1 MRGSRVVGKGQS
13 EARGGSGPAWGNHSY
28 MALPGECQSIDQ
40 VRAEIDRIDREI
52 LALLGRRAGYVHA
65 AARFKMTE
73 EAVAAPDRQ
82 AAMFRVRRE
91 WAAAE
96 DLDPEF
102 IERLYRELIAYFVER
117 EREHWKTL

>member
-1 MRGSRVVGKGQS
+1 MK
-13 EARGGSGPAWGNHSY
+13 
-28 MALPGECQSIDQ
+28 LPGECQTLSE
-40 VRAEIDRIDREI
+40 VRTEIDAIDREI

-65 AARFKMTE
+65 AARFKATE
-73 EAVAAPDRQ
+73 EAVHAPERQ
-82 AAMFRVRRE
+82 AAMFRTRRE
-91 WAAAE
+91 WAREE